1 MLKANTANN
10 RVASNQAYMD
20 KFKSELAAKCDNVK
34 VRVFSHNLKGITETC
49 KTNDLSIFNG
59 HRFMQ
64 AADDISVSVS
74 IIVVGTEREEFLLL
88 NKLTDATGCKITGSY
103 DEEMSARYFDLYCEK
118 EGALLINLK

>member
-20 KFKSELAAKCDNVK
+20 KFNSELADKCDDVK
-34 VRVFSHNLKGITETC
+34 VRVMSHNLSGITETC

-59 HRFMQ
+59 SSFMQ
-64 AADDISVSVS
+64 AVDDVSVSSS
-74 IIVVGTEREEFLLL
+74 IIVVGTEREDFLLL
-88 NKLTDATGCKITGSY
+88 NKLTESTGCKVTGSY